1 MLEQIF
7 GSTIR
12 TKVINYFCLH
22 LDEQIFV
29 RELTKNL
36 GGQLNSVK
44 SELDHLVKFG
54 LLKSEI
60 KKGKKSYFVN
70 KEFSLLSELKNLV
83 FKAIT
88 LEEMRIANKMSKL
101 SGLGLLIFTGNLSNT
116 STKTDV
122 LIVGKVKKPDF
133 YKFLEKMPEG
143 MIENLRYTFL
153 SKSDYIY
160 RLDITDKFIY
170 DILSHE
176 HITIVDKISKDLKK
190 KQLDEFD
197 FKHFR

>member
-133 YKFLEKMPEG
+133 YKFLEKIAEG